1 MGGMGHLF
9 GAGVGDGTGQET
21 WGSITRGVGSQQ
33 EDSREPWKVSEQEM
47 HAPKHIP
54 AEHAS

>member
-1 MGGMGHLF
+1 MGHLF